1 MSEDQQIVECWDIDI
16 LLISG
21 HPTAAAPG
29 GSFHKRSQKECG
41 ASRGQ
46 RLWFCSGSSLPLVP
60 LVSSGIEAHC
70 PVLMNQTGATTYRK
84 EKENVRKQE
93 KHGKMKRERG

>member
-1 MSEDQQIVECWDIDI
+1 MARGDENVENQRREREAEATGKILKAERAACRRLSWLQLFKNNTKAWVVVMSEDQQKVKCWDIDI

-41 ASRGQ
+41 AS
-46 RLWFCSGSSLPLVP
+46 
-60 LVSSGIEAHC
+60 
-70 PVLMNQTGATTYRK
+70 
-84 EKENVRKQE
+84 
-93 KHGKMKRERG
+93 